1 MKFLLFIL
9 LLLSSEVFAQLSSR
23 QEVSKEISEAKIEEL
38 KKHLLFEASQK
49 AVEKF
54 SGEFGF
60 KYADFQKKLKEGF
73 ETYFEKY
80 KSGMLEQKFGK
91 NYLQNLG
98 KDQSEIFLQEIES
111 HREKE
116 FIRYSK
122 LLDLLQ
128 SYSFVSMN
136 QTSEEPRVATATI
149 DLTLDRVKMDRLLRR
164 TISGDSKQFARLWIV
179 PELDLNGFSWSD
191 LELEKEASFSGPLAL
206 AWKKWWEENLPA
218 NFQDVEVCTAECLFF
233 LENWEMRARNQLST
247 PHPYYDDGM
256 WLKISLDLKKLNE
269 GFEWEGRAAI
279 LDINTKRLISSESLS
294 KQKKQWKIE
303 DQKAFNSAL
312 ANQLYQAPLAAFGKF
327 QKTLKNSV
335 KLNQSSYLIVQG
347 HKHLGDVLAL
357 QELIKTRGSY
367 LGMEVHLESFQQD
380 QAKLLCFYQGE
391 AKVFSDLLSQL
402 KELKSS
408 NSYVLVSELTGPFPV
423 VKLLTE

>member
-1 MKFLLFIL
+1 VRSFVFIL
-9 LLLSSEVFAQLSSR
+9 LIFTSNAFAQLVSR
-23 QEVSKEISEAKIEEL
+23 QEVSKEISETKMEEL
-38 KKHLLFEASQK
+38 KRHLLFEASQK

-54 SGEFGF
+54 SAELGF
-60 KYADFQKKLKEGF
+60 KYDDFQKKQKEGF

-80 KSGMLEQKFGK
+80 KAGMLEQKFGK
-91 NYLQNLG
+91 DYQANLG
-98 KDQSEIFLQEIES
+98 KDQSQLFLQEIES

-122 LLDLLQ
+122 ILDLLQ

-136 QTSEEPRVATATI
+136 QTIEEPRVATATI
-149 DLTLDRVKMDRLLRR
+149 DLTIDRVKMDRLLRR

-179 PELDLNGFSWSD
+179 PELDLNGFTWAD
-191 LELEKEASFSGPLAL
+191 LELEKEASFSRPLAE
-206 AWKKWWEENLPA
+206 AWKKWWEENLPT
-218 NFQDVEVCTAECLFF
+218 NFQDAEVCTEECLVY

-256 WLKISLDLKKLNE
+256 WLKVSLNLKKLAE
-269 GFEWEGRAAI
+269 GFQWEGRAAI
-279 LDINTKRLISSESLS
+279 LDINTKRLISSMSLPRQ
-294 KQKKQWKIE
+294 QKKWVVE
-303 DQKAFNSAL
+303 DQKAFNSVL
-312 ANQLYQAPLAAFGKF
+312 ANQLYQTPLEVFSKF

-367 LGMEVHLESFQQD
+367 LGIEVHLESFQQD

-408 NSYVLVSELTGPFPV
+408 YSYVLVSELTGPLPV
-423 VKLLTE
+423 IKLLTE